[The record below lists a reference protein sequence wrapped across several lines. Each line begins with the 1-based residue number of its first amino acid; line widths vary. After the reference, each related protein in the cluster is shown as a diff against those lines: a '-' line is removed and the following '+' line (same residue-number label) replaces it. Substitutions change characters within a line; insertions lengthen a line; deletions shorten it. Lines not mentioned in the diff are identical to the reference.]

1 VVSLRARIVEVRRL
15 APGDTVSYD
24 ATWKAG
30 EAARIATAS
39 LGYAD
44 GYRRALSNRGV
55 ALIGGRAV
63 PVVGNV
69 TMDMTMLDVSGVPC
83 APGDVATFIG
93 ADGDVL
99 LTVADAAA
107 RGALS
112 PYEVLTGLRAR
123 LPRHY
128 REAA

>member
-1 VVSLRARIVEVRRL
+1 
-15 APGDTVSYD
+15 
-24 ATWKAG
+24 
-30 EAARIATAS
+30 
-39 LGYAD
+39 
-44 GYRRALSNRGV
+44 
-55 ALIGGRAV
+55 
-63 PVVGNV
+63 VVGNV

-93 ADGDVL
+93 RDGGAL

-123 LPRHY
+123 LPRLY
-128 REAA
+128 RDAA